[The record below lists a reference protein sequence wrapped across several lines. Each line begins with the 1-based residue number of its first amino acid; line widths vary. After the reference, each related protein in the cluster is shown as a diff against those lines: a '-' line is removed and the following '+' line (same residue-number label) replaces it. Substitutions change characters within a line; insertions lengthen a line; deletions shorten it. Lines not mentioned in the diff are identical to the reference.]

1 MDELEQTIIRK
12 QNATEIFLLEC
23 AFYCIIDNFVII
35 FGQLITT
42 ATITNGKVLKVTPL
56 YC

>member
-42 ATITNGKVLKVTPL
+42 ATITNGKVL
-56 YC
+56 